1 MQSKK
6 KNCPSNCSLPK
17 MKISFEI
24 VIYSNTQTSVETYP
38 SSSSRSSLS
47 LQIKKN
53 RRLEDV
59 DPKAIYPIYKG
70 LKESNSNQCKFQV
83 YLLLTLDQIDSWSF
97 LRIDRKWTQELSVS
111 TLQLQPL
118 NLSHWKSTKQI
129 TALFKQLLPRVKVHW
144 PYHNRLYVVMSVTQ
158 KGLERAVG
166 VVKWLSSLPYNT
178 TIRVQW
184 FLIEL

>member
-1 MQSKK
+1 
-6 KNCPSNCSLPK
+6 

-38 SSSSRSSLS
+38 SSNSRSSLS

-83 YLLLTLDQIDSWSF
+83 YLLLTLDQIDS
-97 LRIDRKWTQELSVS
+97 
-111 TLQLQPL
+111 
-118 NLSHWKSTKQI
+118 
-129 TALFKQLLPRVKVHW
+129 
-144 PYHNRLYVVMSVTQ
+144 
-158 KGLERAVG
+158 
-166 VVKWLSSLPYNT
+166 
-178 TIRVQW
+178 
-184 FLIEL
+184 